1 MVKLIENEFKYQSLG
16 AVVSEFCVYDDD
28 KKEGSIKTFTKMKAF
43 FKKKGDQENAEMISE
58 LIKILHKHGPYEAIV
73 PIEELEKKYD
83 KTLDDLIFDYEYEDD
98 RVVRNFLYELLKNME
113 GEYTFTFIPECEMYI
128 IFEF

>member
-1 MVKLIENEFKYQSLG
+1 MVKNIVNEFKYQSLG
-16 AVVSEFCVYDDD
+16 AAVSEFCVYDDD

-43 FKKKGDQENAEMISE
+43 FKKKYDQENAEMVGE
-58 LIKILHKHGPYEAIV
+58 LIKILHEHGPYETII

-83 KTLDDLIFDYEYEDD
+83 KTLDDLIFDYEYESGGF
-98 RVVRNFLYELLKNME
+98 VRNFLYELLKNIE
-113 GEYTFTFIPECEMYI
+113 GEYTFTFIHECEMYI